1 MADASGKGCCEVIWN
16 GSDEEYSFQTTE
28 DALNSLE
35 AEEVDEEAFEEGGDK
50 EQVDKGQENTV

>member
-1 MADASGKGCCEVIWN
+1 ML
-16 GSDEEYSFQTTE
+16 FQTTE

-35 AEEVDEEAFEEGGDK
+35 AEEVDDEAFEDGGDK

>member
-1 MADASGKGCCEVIWN
+1 MEF
-16 GSDEEYSFQTTE
+16 DEEYSFQTTE